1 MPKRNHSIL
10 HTLFLL
16 IFFIYTASPLL
27 YRCGYTDFFVNT
39 TASVNP
45 VRELYSLTTKDDGI
59 EPRKTSGL
67 LRGEPP
73 SLRNDLYHRQESV
86 AFSNGING
94 FRLFFADLII
104 SKLSRNNTGDKPS
117 KPITILLKKKRC
129 TVSTGQIDTS
139 KYPVKGAITVS
150 GSIADYKTLFMIVA
164 HIDAPKFKKGFSLSH
179 SGLSPPTAYL

>member
-1 MPKRNHSIL
+1 MQNEVGYKTHMPKRNHSIL

-16 IFFIYTASPLL
+16 IFFLYTASPLL
-27 YRCGYTDFFVNT
+27 YRCGYKDFFVDID
-39 TASVNP
+39 ASVNP
-45 VRELYSLTTKDDGI
+45 VRELYSLTAKIDGS
-59 EPRKTSGL
+59 EPSHPPKA
-67 LRGEPP
+67 GE
-73 SLRNDLYHRQESV
+73 SE
-86 AFSNGING
+86 AFSNRING
-94 FRLFFADLII
+94 LRLFFADLII

-129 TVSTGQIDTS
+129 TLSTGQTDTS
-139 KYPVKGAITVS
+139 KHPVKGAITVS